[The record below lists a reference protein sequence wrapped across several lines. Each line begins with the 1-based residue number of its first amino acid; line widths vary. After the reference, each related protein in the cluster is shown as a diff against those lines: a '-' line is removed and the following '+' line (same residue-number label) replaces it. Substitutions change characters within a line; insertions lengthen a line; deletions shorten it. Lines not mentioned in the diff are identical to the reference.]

1 MVEVPLSSTIPNAD
15 KTPEKSGGFEQHANL
30 FRSLFSKTLVSS

>member
-1 MVEVPLSSTIPNAD
+1 MFEVPLSSTIPNAD

-30 FRSLFSKTLVSS
+30 FDSLTSKTPVSC